1 MKNII
6 FAAFMAGVL
15 IAGCSPSQ
23 QTTENEQGSLPN
35 TDGEEVYLFE
45 ETESDSTATAAAAPS
60 KVEYEYSIQLGAFA
74 SQQMADSFAEKSKKK
89 FGSGIYVKMKED
101 VGLYAV
107 ILGPIPTHESA
118 EDQLNQLRAQKD
130 YKDAFLIREVKQ
142 TVN

>member
-1 MKNII
+1 M
-6 FAAFMAGVL
+6 AAML

-23 QTTENEQGSLPN
+23 QTSEQESSTPN

-45 ETESDSTATAAAAPS
+45 ETDADDSSAAAAVPS
-60 KVEYEYSIQLGAFA
+60 KIEYVYSIQLGAFA
-74 SQQMADSFAEKSKKK
+74 SQQIAESFAEKSKKK

-107 ILGPIPTHESA
+107 ILGPIPTHENA

-130 YKDAFLIREVKQ
+130 YKDAFLIREVKE
-142 TVN
+142 VAP